1 MQSDGVAIMLLGLV
15 AAGCTTLA
23 FVPQVIK
30 TWRSQ
35 STGDLSLG
43 MFAVMVIGIVLWL
56 IYALVRSDLPL
67 AVTNGATLVL
77 AGTILVLKLRHG

>member
-1 MQSDGVAIMLLGLV
+1 
-15 AAGCTTLA
+15 
-23 FVPQVIK
+23 
-30 TWRSQ
+30 
-35 STGDLSLG
+35 